1 MKIFVVVLIALTFK
15 FNDLRAG
22 NWCKAVY
29 KVDIEEGEFNRQISK
44 CKNSDNFFL
53 AVHTRYKNSGHLIN
67 ALIAQ
72 YCDIRRQIITTN
84 PREGDPFFTVVC
96 EFRKNKIR
104 K

>member
-44 CKNSDNFFL
+44 S
-53 AVHTRYKNSGHLIN
+53 
-67 ALIAQ
+67 
-72 YCDIRRQIITTN
+72 
-84 PREGDPFFTVVC
+84 
-96 EFRKNKIR
+96 
-104 K
+104 

>member
-1 MKIFVVVLIALTFK
+1 MKIFFVLTILI
-15 FNDLRAG
+15 FNFSDLRAG
-22 NWCKAVY
+22 NWCKAIY
-29 KVDIEEGEFNRQISK
+29 HVDIEEGELNRQISK

-53 AVHTRYKNSGHLIN
+53 AIHTTYKNSGHLIN
-67 ALIAQ
+67 SLIAQ
-72 YCDIRRQIITTN
+72 YCDIRRQIIKTN

>member
-1 MKIFVVVLIALTFK
+1 MKIFIVILMTIAFK
-15 FNDLRAG
+15 FSDLHAG

-29 KVDIEEGEFNRQISK
+29 QVDIAMGELTRQISK

-53 AVHTRYKNSGHLIN
+53 AIHTTYKNSGHLIN

-96 EFRKNKIR
+96 EFRRNKIR